1 MKWPIVYQR
10 RREEHPSRK
19 KGFLSILVIGGLLF
33 SCALTEKSSL
43 FSDSYFTTAPTK
55 YEASTLSD
63 LFSLLQKETYPGE
76 TQFSI
81 VREIATEYLQT
92 KDYHRL
98 INFVTLWSTT
108 HPEDPYQSYLL
119 FMVAYAYL
127 EQGMKP
133 VAALYFDR
141 IVKNYPDLMVQGKSI
156 HLECLNRL
164 IELVP
169 NPQQQIWYYQEL
181 ISRFP
186 QHIDLGKAYFLLAK
200 NYEKIGKWEEAIQN
214 YSKFLPY
221 YTSIIPGYPDALD
234 YAKKIVDFYNSPKD
248 WTFDSLDS
256 LVKAIKG
263 ALDAGNSNL
272 LNRYKA
278 KVNFFALSWGQEYD
292 DRSSGEEVAFSPFM
306 AGNRI
311 RYAAEVD
318 ASSNPNEAFLKTW
331 GWSQRMS
338 TWYFYFR
345 KINFPADP
353 NIHGR
358 WEWAGIFYG
367 EKL

>member
-1 MKWPIVYQR
+1 MKWPTVCQKRFWKPFSNKHIFITIL
-10 RREEHPSRK
+10 
-19 KGFLSILVIGGLLF
+19 GGGLFLSCVF
-33 SCALTEKSSL
+33 PEKLTF
-43 FSDSYFTTAPTK
+43 FSDSYFTTAPTP
-55 YEASTLSD
+55 YRASTLSD
-63 LFSLLQKETYPGE
+63 LFSLLQKEAYPGE

-81 VREIATEYLQT
+81 VREIATEYLQA
-92 KDYHRL
+92 KEYHRL
-98 INFVTLWSTT
+98 INFITLWSAT

-119 FMVAYAYL
+119 FMVAYAYY

-156 HLECLNRL
+156 HLECLTRL
-164 IELVP
+164 IELVTS
-169 NPQQQIWYYQEL
+169 PQQQIWYYQEL

-186 QHIDLGKAYFLLAK
+186 QHIDLGRAYFLLAK
-200 NYEKIGKWEEAIQN
+200 NYEKIGQWEEAIQN

-221 YTSIIPGYPDALD
+221 YTSIIPGYPDALE

-256 LVKAIKG
+256 LVKAIKA
-263 ALDAGNSNL
+263 ALDAGNSTL

-306 AGNRI
+306 VGNRI
-311 RYAAEVD
+311 RYASEVD
-318 ASSNPNEAFLKTW
+318 ASSNSNEAFLKTW

-353 NIHGR
+353 DIHGR